1 MSKSHLTRF
10 SVPLHLKP
18 QIQADV
24 STFGIRNLNQEEAR
38 QIFDVLKAAELAAA
52 EAGMCPEMK

>member
-1 MSKSHLTRF
+1 
-10 SVPLHLKP
+10 
-18 QIQADV
+18 V